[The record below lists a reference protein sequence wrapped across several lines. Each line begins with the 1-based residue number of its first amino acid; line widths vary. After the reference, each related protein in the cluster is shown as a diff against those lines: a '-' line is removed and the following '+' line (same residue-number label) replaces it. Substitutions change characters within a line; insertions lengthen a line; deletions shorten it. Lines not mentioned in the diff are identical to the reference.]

1 MLIVPQ
7 TPVGWVQRSVTHRFA
22 RPTPRR
28 RLRRRTFNLAPK
40 RAVIWSSIGDLLVRM
55 GRESLPKDANGQT
68 DFSPV
73 APEHESWNLFDAAV
87 RAHRVANKLAPGVAM
102 FEKALALNTVGV
114 ALRTKKQFR
123 AALSNCREAV
133 RLAPDT
139 ASTWSNLG
147 NVLKDL
153 KYIQW
158 GFR

>member
-1 MLIVPQ
+1 
-7 TPVGWVQRSVTHRFA
+7 
-22 RPTPRR
+22 
-28 RLRRRTFNLAPK
+28 
-40 RAVIWSSIGDLLVRM
+40 
-55 GRESLPKDANGQT
+55 
-68 DFSPV
+68 
-73 APEHESWNLFDAAV
+73 
-87 RAHRVANKLAPGVAM
+87 VANKLEPGVAM
-102 FEKALALNTVGV
+102 FEKALALALNTVGV